1 MRGQVIVLYACSH
14 DVSLC
19 NSAILTIFWINMILQ
34 ARKSNKLT
42 NNTIVHFSIE
52 PEIFGVIGLS
62 VSTFLGLEFALLCVV
77 SNSQPPP

>member
-1 MRGQVIVLYACSH
+1 
-14 DVSLC
+14 
-19 NSAILTIFWINMILQ
+19 MILQ

-52 PEIFGVIGLS
+52 PEIFGVIGLL
-62 VSTFLGLEFALLCVV
+62 VSTFLGLGLGFALLCVV